1 MLLAVQLSSA
11 GPKLSFVQMLHLA
24 DMMLRHLFLLFALVF
39 ALCGSAQTIS
49 GKVLDEAGFGL
60 PGAFITAK
68 NSTGDVLGNVSLPDG
83 TYTLDLSTWVGQP
96 VTLSCS
102 YIGMETLTR
111 DFSNLKAGDTY
122 LIDWSLAATAEA
134 LDLVVVS
141 AGRFEQS
148 AAEVTVSVDVLPP
161 RIVESRGTTT
171 LETALEMNPGVTFV
185 NGEPQIRSG
194 SGFSYGAGSRV
205 MILIDDL
212 PVLSGDAGRPTWGFL
227 PLENLEQIEII
238 KGASSVLYGSAA
250 LSGVINVRTR
260 FPDARPLTRITR
272 QVGFYSDPRSK
283 QAKTWTVRPQQS
295 NLRFLH
301 SQQLGK
307 WDIVIGGNVL
317 RDDGF
322 LAPEEN
328 AEMSAQDYHFSPSL
342 IGVDLLDRTVDR
354 FGAEHR
360 ARINANLRKR
370 ETNVEGLVYG
380 LNANWQLGE
389 SLQTLIWEQAPDA
402 IYNPFQ
408 GAATRTNQLIG
419 TVDPYIQYLSPKG
432 IRHSIRNRWQY
443 LNNDNDNDQSNGS
456 HVIYSEYQVH
466 ATGEQ
471 WGIEGLNLTT
481 GLVNMIALSR
491 AELYSGG
498 SSDGNNSAA
507 NRAAYIQV
515 DQALG
520 ERFKLAGG
528 ARYEHFSVNN
538 MGAGKPVFRLGANY
552 QVAEATFIR
561 SSFGQGFRFPTIAER
576 YIRTG
581 LGALQIYPNEQLR
594 PEFSWSTEIAL
605 KQGFGFK
612 NTRLGDIGGF
622 FDLAIFRQDYE
633 DYIEFTF
640 GQWGPDEG
648 ELPNLDNAYGLG
660 FMSANTGESRVTGIE
675 TSITGRWTTRK
686 FQADFITGYTYT
698 NPVSTTPDKNYN
710 PDPEGAPTTY
720 NNTSYNTDGNL
731 LKYRSPHVFRF
742 DVQISG
748 QKFFG
753 GLSARYQ
760 TALKNFDAAF
770 IQFEEDSNLSGINWG
785 VRGWLEDN
793 PDLPWVFDARI
804 GREWTNGH
812 KLSLVISNVTNAE
825 YSIRPLAMEAPRL
838 TSLMYTYQI
847 D

>member
-1 MLLAVQLSSA
+1 MTHRFSLLTWALMGS
-11 GPKLSFVQMLHLA
+11 
-24 DMMLRHLFLLFALVF
+24 LL
-39 ALCGSAQTIS
+39 CSAQS
-49 GKVLDEAGFGL
+49 FNGKVTDESGMGL

-68 NSTGDVLGNVSLPDG
+68 NAAGDVRGEVSLPDG
-83 TYTLDLSTWVGQP
+83 TYALDLRAWTGQR
-96 VTLSCS
+96 VTISCS
-102 YIGMETLTR
+102 YIGMETLKR
-111 DFSNLKAGDTY
+111 DYTALVAGQAY
-122 LIDWSLAATAEA
+122 NVDWPLASTAEA

-260 FPDARPLTRITR
+260 FPDARPLTRVTR
-272 QVGFYSDPRSK
+272 QIGLYSDPRSER
-283 QAKTWTVRPQQS
+283 AKTWNVRPQQS

-301 SQQLGK
+301 SQQLGS
-307 WDIVIGGNVL
+307 WDLVIGGNVL
-317 RDDGF
+317 RDDGY
-322 LAPEEN
+322 LAPEAN
-328 AEMSAQDYHFSPSL
+328 AQLQARDYHFTPSL
-342 IGVDLLDRTVDR
+342 IGVDLLDQTVDR
-354 FGAEHR
+354 YGAEYR

-370 ETNVEGLVYG
+370 ETKVEGLVYG
-380 LNANWQLGE
+380 LNTNWQTGE
-389 SLQTLIWEQAPDA
+389 SLNTLIWQMAPDS
-402 IYNPFQ
+402 IYGSFQ

-419 TVDPYIQYLSPKG
+419 TVDPYVQYLTPG
-432 IRHSIRNRWQY
+432 GTRHSFRNRWQY

-456 HVIYSEYQVH
+456 HVAYSEYQLH
-466 ATGEQ
+466 TTGER

-481 GLVNMIALSR
+481 GVVNMVALSR

-498 SSDGNNSAA
+498 SSDGNNTAA

-515 DQALG
+515 DLALG
-520 ERFKLAGG
+520 ERLKLAGG
-528 ARYEHFSVNN
+528 ARYEHFAVNST
-538 MGAGKPVFRLGANY
+538 GAGKPVFRLGGNY
-552 QVAEATFIR
+552 QLAEATYLR

-581 LGALQIYPNEQLR
+581 LGSLQIYPNEELR
-594 PEFSWSTEIAL
+594 PEFSWSAEVAL

-612 NTRLGDIGGF
+612 DTRIGDIMGF
-622 FDLAIFRQDYE
+622 LDVALFRQDYE
-633 DYIEFTF
+633 DFIEFTF

-648 ELPNLDNAYGLG
+648 EIPNLNNVFGLG
-660 FMSANTGESRVTGIE
+660 FMSVNTGGSRVTGAE
-675 TSITGRWTTRK
+675 TSVTGRWTTSK
-686 FQADFITGYTYT
+686 FQADFIAGYTYT
-698 NPVSTTPDKNYN
+698 NPVSTTPDYNYN
-710 PDPEGAPTTY
+710 PQTEGLETTY
-720 NNTSYNTDGNL
+720 LSTSHDTTGML
-731 LKYRSPHVFRF
+731 LKYRSPHVVRF
-742 DVQISG
+742 DMQLSG

-753 GLSARYQ
+753 GVSARYQ
-760 TALKNFDAAF
+760 TALHNFDEAF
-770 IQFEEDSNLSGINWG
+770 IEFEEQGFVEWG
-785 VRGWLEDN
+785 VQQWLDEH
-793 PDLPWVFDARI
+793 PDLPWIIDARI
-804 GREWTNGH
+804 GREWPNGH
-812 KLSLVISNVTNAE
+812 KLSLIINNLANAE
-825 YSIRPLAMEAPRL
+825 YAIRPMAMESPRL

>member
-1 MLLAVQLSSA
+1 MMHRLSLLTW
-11 GPKLSFVQMLHLA
+11 
-24 DMMLRHLFLLFALVF
+24 ALVGS
-39 ALCGSAQTIS
+39 LICSAQSFNGMVTDES
-49 GKVLDEAGFGL
+49 GLGL

-68 NSTGDVLGNVSLPDG
+68 NASGDVRGEVSLPDG
-83 TYTLDLSTWVGQP
+83 SYALDLRVWAGQR
-96 VTLSCS
+96 VTISCS
-102 YIGMETLTR
+102 YIGMETLKR
-111 DFSNLKAGDTY
+111 DFTALVAGKAY
-122 LIDWSLAATAEA
+122 ELDWSLTSTAEA

-260 FPDARPLTRITR
+260 FPDARPLTRVTR
-272 QVGFYSDPRSK
+272 QVGFYSDPRSE
-283 QAKTWTVRPQQS
+283 QAKTWNVRPQQS

-301 SQQLGK
+301 SQQLGS
-307 WDIVIGGNVL
+307 WDLVIGGNIL
-317 RDDGF
+317 KDDGY
-322 LAPEEN
+322 LAPE
-328 AEMSAQDYHFSPSL
+328 ATAQLQARDYHFTPSL

-354 FGAEHR
+354 YGAEHR

-370 ETNVEGLVYG
+370 ETKIEGLVYG
-380 LNANWQLGE
+380 LNTNWQTGE
-389 SLQTLIWEQAPDA
+389 SLNTLIWQMAPDS
-402 IYNPFQ
+402 IYGSFQ

-419 TVDPYIQYLSPKG
+419 TVDPYVQYLTPG
-432 IRHSIRNRWQY
+432 GTRHSLRNRWQY

-456 HVIYSEYQVH
+456 HVGYTEYQIH
-466 ATGEQ
+466 TTGER

-481 GLVNMIALSR
+481 GAVNMVALSR
-491 AELYSGG
+491 ADLYSGG
-498 SSDGNNSAA
+498 SSDGNNTAA
-507 NRAAYIQV
+507 NRAAYVQI

-520 ERFKLAGG
+520 DRVKLAGG
-528 ARYEHFSVNN
+528 ARYEHFSVNGT
-538 MGAGKPVFRLGANY
+538 GAGKPVFRLGGNF
-552 QVAEATFIR
+552 QLAEATYLR

-581 LGALQIYPNEQLR
+581 LGALQIYPNEELR
-594 PEFSWSTEIAL
+594 PEFSWSAEVAL

-612 NTRLGDIGGF
+612 NTRIGDIVGF
-622 FDLAIFRQDYE
+622 FDIALFRQDYE
-633 DYIEFTF
+633 DFIEFTF

-648 ELPNLDNAYGLG
+648 QEPNLDNVFGLG
-660 FMSANTGESRVTGIE
+660 FMSVNTGGSRVTGAE
-675 TSITGRWTTRK
+675 TSITGRWKTSK

-698 NPVSTTPDKNYN
+698 NPISTSPEYNYN
-710 PDPEGAPTTY
+710 PQPDGLETTY
-720 NNTSYNTDGNL
+720 LSTSHDTTGML

-742 DVQISG
+742 DVQVAG

-753 GLSARYQ
+753 GISVRYQ
-760 TALKNFDAAF
+760 TALHNFDQAF
-770 IQFEEDSNLSGINWG
+770 IEFEEQGFVEWG
-785 VRGWLEDN
+785 VQQWLTEN
-793 PDLPWVFDARI
+793 PDLPWIIDARI
-804 GREWTNGH
+804 GRDWANGH
-812 KLSLVISNVTNAE
+812 KLSLVISNLTNAE
-825 YSIRPLAMEAPRL
+825 YAIRPMAMEAPRL

>member
-1 MLLAVQLSSA
+1 MMQRYSLLLLA
-11 GPKLSFVQMLHLA
+11 
-24 DMMLRHLFLLFALVF
+24 LVVAF
-39 ALCGSAQTIS
+39 FSTAQTFN
-49 GKVLDEAGFGL
+49 GKVTDESGMGL

-68 NSTGDVLGNVSLPDG
+68 NAAGDMLGNVSLPDG
-83 TYTLDLSTWVGQP
+83 SYTLDLSDWAGQGA
-96 VTLSCS
+96 TISCS
-102 YIGMETLTR
+102 YIGMETQERSVDRLESGAAYAWNWT
-111 DFSNLKAGDTY
+111 
-122 LIDWSLAATAEA
+122 LASTSEV

-205 MILIDDL
+205 MIMIDDL

-272 QVGFYSDPRSK
+272 QVGMYSDPRSSN
-283 QAKTWTVRPQQS
+283 AKTWNVRPQQS

-301 SQQLGK
+301 SQQLGS
-307 WDIVIGGNVL
+307 WDLVIGGNVL
-317 RDDGF
+317 RDDGY
-322 LAPEEN
+322 LAPE
-328 AEMSAQDYHFSPSL
+328 ATAQFDARDYHFSPSL
-342 IGVDLLDRTVDR
+342 VGVDLLDRTVDR
-354 FGAEHR
+354 YGAEHR

-370 ETNVEGLVYG
+370 ETKVEGLVYG
-380 LNANWQLGE
+380 LNTNWQTGE
-389 SLQTLIWEQAPDA
+389 SLNTLIWQLAPDS
-402 IYNPFQ
+402 IYGSFQ

-419 TVDPYIQYLSPKG
+419 TVDPYVQYLTPG
-432 IRHSIRNRWQY
+432 GTRHSLRNRWQY
-443 LNNDNDNDQSNGS
+443 LNNDNDNEQSNGS
-456 HVIYSEYQVH
+456 HVGYTEYQVH
-466 ATGEQ
+466 TTGDR

-481 GLVNMIALSR
+481 GVVNMVAISR

-498 SSDGNNSAA
+498 SSDGNNTAA
-507 NRAAYIQV
+507 NRAAYVQI

-520 ERFKLAGG
+520 ERLKLAGG
-528 ARYEHFSVNN
+528 ARYEHFSVNGT
-538 MGAGKPVFRLGANY
+538 GAGKPVFRLGGNF
-552 QVAEATFIR
+552 QLAEATFLR

-581 LGALQIYPNEQLR
+581 LGALQIYPNEGLR
-594 PEFSWSTEIAL
+594 PEFSWSAEVAL

-612 NTRLGDIGGF
+612 NTRIGDIVGF
-622 FDLAIFRQDYE
+622 FDIALFRQDFE
-633 DYIEFTF
+633 DFIEFTF

-648 ELPNLDNAYGLG
+648 EIPNLDNVFGLG
-660 FMSANTGESRVTGIE
+660 FMSVNTGGSKVTGAE
-675 TSITGRWTTRK
+675 TSITGRWTTSK

-698 NPVSTTPDKNYN
+698 NPVSTTPDYNYN
-710 PDPEGAPTTY
+710 PQADGLPTTY
-720 NNTSYNTDGNL
+720 LSTSHDTTGMI

-742 DVQISG
+742 DVQVSG

-753 GLSARYQ
+753 GVSVRYQ
-760 TALKNFDAAF
+760 TALNNFDQAF
-770 IQFEEDSNLSGINWG
+770 IEFEEQGFVEWG
-785 VRGWLEDN
+785 VQQWLDEN
-793 PDLPWVFDARI
+793 PGLPWIFDARI
-804 GREWTNGH
+804 GREWQNGH
-812 KLSLVISNVTNAE
+812 KLSLVMNNLTNAE
-825 YSIRPLAMEAPRL
+825 YAIRPMAMEAPRL

>member
-1 MLLAVQLSSA
+1 MQ
-11 GPKLSFVQMLHLA
+11 
-24 DMMLRHLFLLFALVF
+24 RHLWLLFAWFLAF
-39 ALCGSAQTIS
+39 SSAAQTFS
-49 GKVLDEAGFGL
+49 GKVTDEAGMGL

-68 NSTGDVLGNVSLPDG
+68 NTAGELLGNVSLPDG
-83 TYTLDLSTWVGQP
+83 SYTLDLSAWKGQSA
-96 VTLSCS
+96 TLSCS
-102 YIGMETLTR
+102 YIGMESVERTIASLESGAAYAWDWQLTET
-111 DFSNLKAGDTY
+111 S
-122 LIDWSLAATAEA
+122 EV

-260 FPDARPLTRITR
+260 FPDARPLTRVSR
-272 QVGFYSDPRSK
+272 QVGFYSDPRSEH
-283 QAKTWTVRPQQS
+283 AKTWNVRPQQS

-301 SQQLGK
+301 SQQLGA
-307 WDIVIGGNVL
+307 WDIVIGGNIL

-328 AEMSAQDYHFSPSL
+328 AQMSARDYHFSPSL
-342 IGVDLLDRTVDR
+342 IGIDLLDRTVDR
-354 FGAEHR
+354 YGAEHR

-370 ETNVEGLVYG
+370 ETKVEGLVYG
-380 LNANWQLGE
+380 LNTNWQTGE
-389 SLQTLIWEQAPDA
+389 SLNTLIWQVAPDS
-402 IYNPFQ
+402 IYGAFG

-419 TVDPYIQYLSPKG
+419 TVDPYVQYLTPG
-432 IRHSIRNRWQY
+432 GTRHSFRNRWQY

-456 HVIYSEYQVH
+456 HVAYSEYQVH
-466 ATGEQ
+466 TTGER
-471 WGIEGLNLTT
+471 WGIEGLNLTS
-481 GLVNMIALSR
+481 GVVNMVALSR

-498 SSDGNNSAA
+498 SSDGNNAAA
-507 NRAAYIQV
+507 NRAAYVQV
-515 DQALG
+515 DQSLG

-528 ARYEHFSVNN
+528 ARYEHFSVNGT
-538 MGAGKPVFRLGANY
+538 GAGKPVFRLGANY
-552 QVAEATFIR
+552 QVAEATYIR

-581 LGALQIYPNEQLR
+581 LGALQIYPNEELR
-594 PEFSWSTEIAL
+594 PEFSWSSEIAL

-612 NTRLGDIGGF
+612 NTRIGDIVGF
-622 FDLAIFRQDYE
+622 IDVALFRQDYE
-633 DYIEFTF
+633 DFIEFTF

-648 ELPNLDNAYGLG
+648 EVPSIDNVFGLG
-660 FMSANTGESRVTGIE
+660 FMSVNTGGSSVTGAE
-675 TSITGRWTTRK
+675 ASITGRWTTRK

-698 NPVSTTPDKNYN
+698 NPISTTPEYNYN
-710 PDPEGAPTTY
+710 PQSDGLETTY
-720 NNTSYNTDGNL
+720 LSTSQDTTGML

-742 DVQISG
+742 DVQVSG

-753 GLSARYQ
+753 GVSARYQ
-760 TALKNFDAAF
+760 TALRNFDKAF
-770 IQFEEDSNLSGINWG
+770 IEFEEQGFVQWG
-785 VRGWLEDN
+785 VQQWLDEN
-793 PDLPWVFDARI
+793 PDLPWIIDARI
-804 GREWTNGH
+804 GREWPNGH
-812 KLSLVISNVTNAE
+812 KLSLVINNITNAE
-825 YSIRPLAMEAPRL
+825 YAIRPMAMEAPRL

>member
-1 MLLAVQLSSA
+1 MTHRFPLVTWTLMGSLL
-11 GPKLSFVQMLHLA
+11 
-24 DMMLRHLFLLFALVF
+24 
-39 ALCGSAQTIS
+39 CSAQTFN
-49 GKVLDEAGFGL
+49 GKVTDESGMGL

-68 NSTGDVLGNVSLPDG
+68 NTAGDVRGEVSLPDG
-83 TYTLDLSTWVGQP
+83 SYALDLRSWAGQK
-96 VTLSCS
+96 VTISCS
-102 YIGMETLTR
+102 YIGMETLKR
-111 DFSNLKAGDTY
+111 DYAALVAGQAY
-122 LIDWSLAATAEA
+122 SLDWPLASTAEA

-260 FPDARPLTRITR
+260 FPDARPLTRVTR
-272 QVGFYSDPRSK
+272 QVGFYSDPRSE
-283 QAKTWTVRPQQS
+283 QAKTWKVRPQQS

-301 SQQLGK
+301 SQQLGS
-307 WDIVIGGNVL
+307 WDLVIGGNIL
-317 RDDGF
+317 KDDGY
-322 LAPEEN
+322 LAPEAT
-328 AEMSAQDYHFSPSL
+328 AELQARDYHFTPSL

-370 ETNVEGLVYG
+370 ETKIEGLVYG
-380 LNANWQLGE
+380 LNTNWQTGE
-389 SLQTLIWEQAPDA
+389 SLNTLIWQMAPDS
-402 IYNPFQ
+402 IYGSFQ

-419 TVDPYIQYLSPKG
+419 TVDPYVQYLTPG
-432 IRHSIRNRWQY
+432 GTRHSFRNRWQY
-443 LNNDNDNDQSNGS
+443 LNNDNDNAQSNGS
-456 HVIYSEYQVH
+456 HVAYSEYQIH
-466 ATGEQ
+466 TTGER
-471 WGIEGLNLTT
+471 WGIKGLNLTT
-481 GLVNMIALSR
+481 GAVNMMAISR

-498 SSDGNNSAA
+498 SSDGNNTAA
-507 NRAAYIQV
+507 NRAAYVQI

-520 ERFKLAGG
+520 ERVKLAGG
-528 ARYEHFSVNN
+528 ARYEHFSVNGT
-538 MGAGKPVFRLGANY
+538 GAGKPVFRLGGNF
-552 QVAEATFIR
+552 QIAEATFLR

-581 LGALQIYPNEQLR
+581 LGALQIYPNEELR
-594 PEFSWSTEIAL
+594 PEFSWSAEVAL

-612 NTRLGDIGGF
+612 NTRVGDIVGF
-622 FDLAIFRQDYE
+622 LDVALFRQDYE
-633 DYIEFTF
+633 DFIEFTF

-648 ELPNLDNAYGLG
+648 EIPNLDNVFGLG
-660 FMSANTGESRVTGIE
+660 FMSVNTGGSSVTGAE
-675 TSITGRWTTRK
+675 TSITGRWTTSK

-698 NPVSTTPDKNYN
+698 NPISTTPDYNYN
-710 PDPEGAPTTY
+710 PQGDGLETTY
-720 NNTSYNTDGNL
+720 LSTSQDTTGML

-742 DVQISG
+742 DVQVSG
-748 QKFFG
+748 QRFFG
-753 GLSARYQ
+753 GVSARYQ
-760 TALKNFDAAF
+760 TALHNFDKAF
-770 IQFEEDSNLSGINWG
+770 IEFEEQGFVQWG
-785 VRGWLEDN
+785 VQQWLDEN
-793 PDLPWVFDARI
+793 PDLPWIFDARI
-804 GREWTNGH
+804 GREWSNGH
-812 KLSLVISNVTNAE
+812 KLSLVISNLTNAE
-825 YSIRPLAMEAPRL
+825 YAIRPMAMEAPRL

>member
-1 MLLAVQLSSA
+1 M
-11 GPKLSFVQMLHLA
+11 P
-24 DMMLRHLFLLFALVF
+24 RHLLLLFALILAF
-39 ALCGSAQTIS
+39 SSSSQTFS
-49 GKVLDEAGFGL
+49 GAVTDDTGEGL

-68 NSTGDVLGNVSLPDG
+68 NPAGDVLGDVSLPDG
-83 TYTLDLSTWVGQP
+83 AYTLDLRVWAGQR

-102 YIGMETLTR
+102 YIGMETLEQEIAQLVA
-111 DFSNLKAGDTY
+111 DKSYAL
-122 LIDWSLAATAEA
+122 DWSLSSTAEA
-134 LDLVVVS
+134 LELVVVS

-272 QVGFYSDPRSK
+272 QVGIYSDPRTE
-283 QAKTWTVRPQQS
+283 QAKTWNVRPQQS

-307 WDIVIGGNVL
+307 WDIVIGGNIF

-322 LAPEEN
+322 LAPEEDAQFN
-328 AEMSAQDYHFSPSL
+328 ARDYHLSPSL
-342 IGVDLLDRTVDR
+342 VGVDLLDRTVDR
-354 FGAEHR
+354 YGAEHR
-360 ARINANLRKR
+360 ARINTNLRKR
-370 ETNVEGLVYG
+370 DTKVEGLVYG
-380 LNANWQLGE
+380 LNTNWQVGE
-389 SLQTLIWEQAPDA
+389 SLNTLIWQVAPDS
-402 IYNPFQ
+402 IYGAFG

-419 TVDPYIQYLSPKG
+419 TVDPYVQYLTPG
-432 IRHSIRNRWQY
+432 GTRHSFRNRWQY
-443 LNNDNDNDQSNGS
+443 LNNDSDNEQSNGS
-456 HVIYSEYQVH
+456 HVVYSEYQVH
-466 ATGEQ
+466 TTGER

-481 GLVNMIALSR
+481 GVVNMMALSR
-491 AELYSGG
+491 ADLYSGG
-498 SSDGNNSAA
+498 SSDGINSAA
-507 NRAAYIQV
+507 NRSAYIQV
-515 DQALG
+515 DQSLG
-520 ERFKLAGG
+520 ERIKLAGG
-528 ARYEHFSVNN
+528 ARYEHFSVNGT
-538 MGAGKPVFRLGANY
+538 GAGKPVFRLGANY
-552 QVAEATFIR
+552 QVAEATFLR

-581 LGALQIYPNEQLR
+581 LGALQIYPNEELR
-594 PEFSWSTEIAL
+594 PEFSWSAEVAV
-605 KQGFGFK
+605 KQGFAFK
-612 NTRLGDIGGF
+612 NTRIGDIVGF
-622 FDLAIFRQDYE
+622 FDLALFRQDY
-633 DYIEFTF
+633 DDFIEFTF

-648 ELPNLDNAYGLG
+648 EVPNLDNAYGLG
-660 FMSANTGESRVTGIE
+660 FMSANTGGSRVTGVE
-675 TSITGRWTTRK
+675 TSITGRLTTRS

-698 NPVSTTPDKNYN
+698 NPISTTPEYNYN
-710 PDPEGAPTTY
+710 PDPDGTPTTY
-720 NNTSYNTDGNL
+720 LSTSYNTDGML

-742 DVQISG
+742 DVQVSG

-770 IQFEEDSNLSGINWG
+770 IEFEEDSNLSGINWG
-785 VRGWLEDN
+785 VRGWLEEN
-793 PDLPWVFDARI
+793 PELPWVFDARI

-812 KLSLVISNVTNAE
+812 KLSLVISNLTNAE
-825 YSIRPLAMEAPRL
+825 YSIRPLSMEAPRL

>member
-1 MLLAVQLSSA
+1 MMQRYSLLLLA
-11 GPKLSFVQMLHLA
+11 
-24 DMMLRHLFLLFALVF
+24 LVVAF
-39 ALCGSAQTIS
+39 FSTAQTFN
-49 GKVLDEAGFGL
+49 GKVTDESGMGL

-68 NSTGDVLGNVSLPDG
+68 NAAGDMLGNVSLPDG
-83 TYTLDLSTWVGQP
+83 SYTLDLSDWAGQG
-96 VTLSCS
+96 TTISCS
-102 YIGMETLTR
+102 YIGMETQERSVDRLESGAAYAWNWT
-111 DFSNLKAGDTY
+111 
-122 LIDWSLAATAEA
+122 LASTSEV

-205 MILIDDL
+205 MIMIDDL

-272 QVGFYSDPRSK
+272 QVGMYSDPRSSN
-283 QAKTWTVRPQQS
+283 AKTWNVRPQQS

-301 SQQLGK
+301 SQQLGS
-307 WDIVIGGNVL
+307 WDLVIGGNVL
-317 RDDGF
+317 RDDGY
-322 LAPEEN
+322 LAPE
-328 AEMSAQDYHFSPSL
+328 ATAQFDARDYHFSPSL
-342 IGVDLLDRTVDR
+342 VGVDLLDRTVDR
-354 FGAEHR
+354 YGAEHR

-370 ETNVEGLVYG
+370 ETKVEGLVYG
-380 LNANWQLGE
+380 LNTNWQTGE
-389 SLQTLIWEQAPDA
+389 SLNTLIWQLAPDS
-402 IYNPFQ
+402 IYGSFQ

-419 TVDPYIQYLSPKG
+419 TVDPYVQYLTPG
-432 IRHSIRNRWQY
+432 GTRHSLRNRWQY
-443 LNNDNDNDQSNGS
+443 LNNDNDNEQSNGS
-456 HVIYSEYQVH
+456 HVGYTEYQVH
-466 ATGEQ
+466 TTGDR

-481 GLVNMIALSR
+481 GVVNMVAISR

-498 SSDGNNSAA
+498 SSDGNNTAA
-507 NRAAYIQV
+507 NRAAYVQI

-520 ERFKLAGG
+520 ERLKLAGG
-528 ARYEHFSVNN
+528 ARYEHFSVNGT
-538 MGAGKPVFRLGANY
+538 GAGKPVFRLGGNF
-552 QVAEATFIR
+552 QLAEATFLR

-581 LGALQIYPNEQLR
+581 LGALQIYPNEGLR
-594 PEFSWSTEIAL
+594 PEFSWSAEVAL

-612 NTRLGDIGGF
+612 NTRIGDIVGF
-622 FDLAIFRQDYE
+622 FDIALFRQDFE
-633 DYIEFTF
+633 DFIEFTF

-648 ELPNLDNAYGLG
+648 EIPNLDNVFGLG
-660 FMSANTGESRVTGIE
+660 FMSVNTGGSKVTGAE
-675 TSITGRWTTRK
+675 TSITGRWTTSK

-698 NPVSTTPDKNYN
+698 NPVSTTPDYNYN
-710 PDPEGAPTTY
+710 PQADGLPTTY
-720 NNTSYNTDGNL
+720 LSTSHDTTGMI

-742 DVQISG
+742 DVQVSG

-753 GLSARYQ
+753 GVSVRYQ
-760 TALKNFDAAF
+760 TALNNFDQAF
-770 IQFEEDSNLSGINWG
+770 IEFEEQGFVEWG
-785 VRGWLEDN
+785 VQQWLDEN
-793 PDLPWVFDARI
+793 PGLPWIFDARI
-804 GREWTNGH
+804 GREWQNGH
-812 KLSLVISNVTNAE
+812 KLSLVMNNLTNAE
-825 YSIRPLAMEAPRL
+825 YAIRPMAMEAPRL

>member
-1 MLLAVQLSSA
+1 
-11 GPKLSFVQMLHLA
+11 
-24 DMMLRHLFLLFALVF
+24 MMLRHLLLLFAIIV
-39 ALCGSAQTIS
+39 ASNSSAQTFS
-49 GKVLDEAGFGL
+49 GKVIDESGVGL
-60 PGAFITAK
+60 PGAFITAQK
-68 NSTGDVLGNVSLPDG
+68 ASGDVLGEVSLPDG
-83 TYTLDLSTWVGQP
+83 TYTLDLRAWAGEN

-102 YIGMETLTR
+102 YIGMETLER
-111 DFSNLKAGDTY
+111 EFANLQAGYSYT
-122 LIDWSLAATAEA
+122 LDWSLASTAEA

-205 MILIDDL
+205 MIMVDDL

-272 QVGFYSDPRSK
+272 QVGVYADPRTT
-283 QAKTWTVRPQQS
+283 QAKTWNVRPQQS

-301 SQQLGK
+301 SQQLGT
-307 WDIVIGGNVL
+307 WDIVIGGNIL

-322 LAPEEN
+322 LAPEETAQFN
-328 AEMSAQDYHFSPSL
+328 ARDYHFSPSL
-342 IGVDLLDRTVDR
+342 LGLDLLDRTVDR
-354 FGAEHR
+354 YGAEYR
-360 ARINANLRKR
+360 TRVNANLRKR
-370 ETNVEGLVYG
+370 ETKVNGLVYG
-380 LNANWQLGE
+380 LNTNWQLGE
-389 SLQTLIWEQAPDA
+389 SLNTLIWQVAPDS
-402 IYNPFQ
+402 IYGAFG

-419 TVDPYIQYLSPKG
+419 TFDPYVQYLTPG
-432 IRHSIRNRWQY
+432 GTRHSFRNRWQY
-443 LNNDNDNDQSNGS
+443 LNNDNDNEQSNGS
-456 HVIYSEYQVH
+456 HVIYSEYQIH
-466 ATGEQ
+466 TAGER

-481 GLVNMIALSR
+481 GVVNMTALSR

-498 SSDGNNSAA
+498 SSDGNNAAA

-515 DQALG
+515 DQAVG
-520 ERFKLAGG
+520 ERVKLAGG
-528 ARYEHFSVNN
+528 ARYEYFTVNGI
-538 MGAGKPVFRLGANY
+538 GAGKPVFRLGGNF

-581 LGALQIYPNEQLR
+581 LGALQIYPNEDLR
-594 PEFSWSTEIAL
+594 PEFSWSTEVAI
-605 KQGFGFK
+605 KQGFAFK
-612 NTRLGDIGGF
+612 NTRAGDIVGF
-622 FDLAIFRQDYE
+622 LDVALFRQDYE
-633 DYIEFTF
+633 DFIEFTF

-648 ELPNLDNAYGLG
+648 QVPNIDNAYGLG
-660 FMSANTGESRVTGIE
+660 FMSANTGGSRVSGIE
-675 TSITGRWTTRK
+675 TSITGRWTTRS

-698 NPVSTTPDKNYN
+698 NPISTTPDYNYN
-710 PDPEGAPTTY
+710 PDPEGATTTY
-720 NNTSYNTDGNL
+720 MSTSYNTEGML
-731 LKYRSPHVFRF
+731 LKYRSPHVVRF
-742 DVQISG
+742 DVQVSG

-753 GLSARYQ
+753 GMSMRYQ

-770 IQFEEDSNLSGINWG
+770 IEFEESSNLSGINWG
-785 VRGWLEDN
+785 VRGWLEEH
-793 PDLPWVFDARI
+793 PELPWIFDARF
-804 GREWTNGH
+804 GREWPNGH
-812 KLSLVISNVTNAE
+812 KLSLVISNLTNAE
-825 YSIRPLAMEAPRL
+825 YTIRPLAMEAPRL

>member
-1 MLLAVQLSSA
+1 
-11 GPKLSFVQMLHLA
+11 MLHLA
-24 DMMLRHLFLLFALVF
+24 GMMLRHLLLLCALVLAF
-39 ALCGSAQTIS
+39 SSFAQTFS
-49 GKVLDEAGFGL
+49 GKVTGETGVSL

-68 NSTGDVLGNVSLPDG
+68 NSAGDVLGAVSLPDG
-83 TYTLDLSTWVGQP
+83 TYALDLRVMAGQR

-102 YIGMETLTR
+102 YIGMETMKRDVANLTA
-111 DFSNLKAGDTY
+111 DDTY
-122 LIDWSLAATAEA
+122 ILDWSLASTAEA

-148 AAEVTVSVDVLPP
+148 AAEVTVSIDVLPP

-205 MILIDDL
+205 MIMIDDL

-260 FPDARPLTRITR
+260 FPDARPLTRVTR
-272 QVGFYSDPRSK
+272 QVGFYSNPRSED
-283 QAKTWTVRPQQS
+283 AKTWNVRPQQS

-301 SQQLGK
+301 SQRLGS
-307 WDIVIGGNVL
+307 WDIVIGGNIL

-322 LAPEEN
+322 LAPEEGAQMN
-328 AEMSAQDYHFSPSL
+328 ARDYHFSPSL

-370 ETNVEGLVYG
+370 ETKVDGLVYG
-380 LNANWQLGE
+380 LNTNWQNGE
-389 SLQTLIWEQAPDA
+389 SLNTLIWQVAPDS
-402 IYNPFQ
+402 IYGAFG
-408 GAATRTNQLIG
+408 GAATRTTQLIG
-419 TVDPYIQYLSPKG
+419 TVDPYIQYLTPG
-432 IRHSIRNRWQY
+432 GTRHTFRNRWQY
-443 LNNDNDNDQSNGS
+443 LNNDNNNDQSNGS
-456 HVIYSEYQVH
+456 HVAYSEYQVH
-466 ATGEQ
+466 TTGER

-481 GLVNMIALSR
+481 GAVNMVALSR

-515 DQALG
+515 DQSLG
-520 ERFKLAGG
+520 ERIKLAGG
-528 ARYEHFSVNN
+528 ARYEHFSVNGT
-538 MGAGKPVFRLGANY
+538 GAGKPVFRLGANY

-581 LGALQIYPNEQLR
+581 LGALQIYPNEDLR
-594 PEFSWSTEIAL
+594 PEFSWSAELAL

-612 NTRLGDIGGF
+612 DTRIGDLVGF
-622 FDLAIFRQDYE
+622 LDLALFRQDFE
-633 DYIEFTF
+633 DFIEFTF

-648 ELPNLDNAYGLG
+648 ELPNLNNAYGLG
-660 FMSANTGESRVTGIE
+660 FMSANTGGSRVTGIE
-675 TSITGRWTTRK
+675 TSINGRLTTRT
-686 FQADFITGYTYT
+686 FQADFITGYTFT
-698 NPVSTTPDKNYN
+698 NPVSTTPEYNYN
-710 PDPEGAPTTY
+710 PDSEGGPTTY
-720 NNTSYNTDGNL
+720 LNTSYDTTGML

-742 DVQISG
+742 DVQVSG

-753 GLSARYQ
+753 GFSARYQ
-760 TALKNFDAAF
+760 TALRNFDAAF
-770 IQFEEDSNLSGINWG
+770 IEFEENPNLSGINWG
-785 VRGWLEDN
+785 VRGWLEEN
-793 PDLPWVFDARI
+793 PNLPWIFDARI
-804 GREWTNGH
+804 GREWPNGH
-812 KLSLVISNVTNAE
+812 KLSLIISNLTNAE
-825 YSIRPLAMEAPRL
+825 YAIRPMAMEAPRL